1 MKTTT
6 IFEIS
11 KLLNLSPSTVS
22 RALKDH
28 PDIASETKKRV
39 LDLAKKMDYEPNVF
53 AVGLRKNK
61 SKEIG
66 IIVPNLSGFFYDS
79 FIAAVE
85 EEAKKIGYS
94 LVILL
99 SGDDSDVELA
109 NLKTCRQ
116 RRVDGILVC
125 VTANSR
131 NKEYFEKL
139 QSLDSPLIF
148 FDKIPDIAEANTV
161 CVADETSAR
170 MAANALMKKNKKDI
184 LSIFGDL
191 AFSITRKRLDA
202 YTKAFEE
209 QDKRNQIHV
218 VHADSTDAAFREV
231 QHALQNGHSKCD
243 AIFCM
248 SDEIL
253 IGAMKAVQSLGLV
266 SKMSV
271 IAISNGFFPKLYY
284 PEITYVETSGYKLG
298 KLAFQRTVNLIEGTR
313 TVQNLTVES
322 LLVEG
327 GSL

>member
-28 PDIASETKKRV
+28 PDIATETKKRV
-39 LDLAKKMDYEPNVF
+39 LEMAQKMDYEPNVF

-66 IIVPNLSGFFYDS
+66 IIVPNLSGFFYDA
-79 FIAAVE
+79 FIASVE

-109 NLKTCRQ
+109 NLKTCKQ
-116 RRVDGILVC
+116 RRVDGIMICL
-125 VTANSR
+125 TANSQ
-131 NKEYFEKL
+131 NQEYFEKL
-139 QSLDSPLIF
+139 QSQEIPLVF
-148 FDKIPDIAEANTV
+148 FDKVPELPNSNTV
-161 CVADETSAR
+161 CVADEASAAI
-170 MAANALMKKNKKDI
+170 AAHTLIARNKHST

-191 AFSITRKRLDA
+191 GFSITRKRLDA
-202 YTKAFEE
+202 YKKVFANYAPAAQAT
-209 QDKRNQIHV
+209 I
-218 VHADSTDAAFREV
+218 VHAASTDQATQAVMEAW
-231 QHALQNGHSKCD
+231 QYKSHSFD

-253 IGAMKAVQSLGLV
+253 IGAMKAVQKLGTMN
-266 SKMSV
+266 KIGV
-271 IAISNGFFPKLYY
+271 IAISNGFFPRLYH
-284 PEITYVETSGYKLG
+284 PEITYVETSAYKLG
-298 KLAFQRTVNLIEGTR
+298 KLAFQRAVNLIEGPYNTQQLI
-313 TVQNLTVES
+313 VDS
-322 LLVEG
+322 ALVEG